1 MQVNKKNLEKS
12 QIEFEVTL
20 SFIEFKPYFD
30 KAIAKVSEQ
39 VKVEGFRPGK
49 APYELLKQKVGEMAI
64 LEEAANIAIRSTI
77 DKLLDDHLKE
87 DDPAGQPQVEII
99 KLAPEN
105 DFIYKIK
112 MSILPKVE
120 LVQYK
125 DLKIKEDEVK
135 VEDSEVEKTLEQLRE
150 MKAKESASSEKAN
163 KGDKLLVDI
172 NIFLNKVPVEGG
184 QSKDVNVI
192 LGKEYF
198 LPGFDDKLLGLK
210 KDEEKEF
217 SLVYPKEH
225 HQSNLAG
232 KQAEFKI
239 KVKEVYKREVPELDD
254 SFAQSLQFKS
264 IDDLK
269 KAAKENVVKEK
280 EKNVNIKN
288 EKNLM
293 EKLIKLN
300 KFDDI
305 PEDLVK
311 NEAEGMLKEME
322 RNIEAQGA
330 KIDDY
335 LKHIKKT
342 KDQLIIDFMPDA
354 TKRIKIALLLK
365 EVAKIEKI
373 EVNEEEIDN
382 KLNELKK
389 AYAGQKEAEEQLSS
403 PDYKRHLAHSLL
415 SEKIVKKLK
424 EWNYVNSG
432 KK

>member
-20 SFIEFKPYFD
+20 NFTEFKPYFD
-30 KAIAKVSEQ
+30 KAITKISEQ

-105 DFIYKIK
+105 DFIYKVK

-172 NIFLNKVPVEGG
+172 SIFLNKVPVEDG

-269 KAAKENVVKEK
+269 KAARENVVKEK

-293 EKLIKLN
+293 EKLIELN

>member
-20 SFIEFKPYFD
+20 NFTEFKPYFD
-30 KAIAKVSEQ
+30 KAIKKVSEQ

-105 DFIYKIK
+105 DFIYKVK

-172 NIFLNKVPVEGG
+172 SIFLNKVPVEDG

-269 KAAKENVVKEK
+269 KAARENVVKEK

-293 EKLIKLN
+293 EKLIELN

>member
-20 SFIEFKPYFD
+20 NFTEFKPYFD
-30 KAIAKVSEQ
+30 KAITKISEQ

-172 NIFLNKVPVEGG
+172 SIFLNKVPVEDG

-269 KAAKENVVKEK
+269 KAARENVVKEK

-293 EKLIKLN
+293 EKLIELN